1 MKVHILGVCGTFM
14 AGVAQLAVQRG
25 DEVLGVDQNVYPP
38 MSTLLE
44 ELGVELTEGY
54 ENYQPEQEPDV
65 VIVGNA
71 ISRGNPALEFVMNNR
86 WPYTSGPQWL
96 SESLLV
102 NKKVIAVSGT
112 HGKTTTTAMI
122 IWLMKQMGFDPG
134 YLVGGVVNGLTA
146 SADIGG
152 SEWFII
158 EADEYDTAFFDKR
171 SKFVHYYP
179 EILIIN
185 NIEFDHADI
194 FDSLEDILKQFHILL
209 RTMPSN
215 AHVIANATDKNIKHL
230 FKKGQWSKLA
240 TFSGNEADWQVQLK
254 VPDGSHFDVLKEG
267 GVVGDVSWSLIGEHN
282 VENAM
287 AAIAAVTTA
296 GADAVKAIKVLCQFK
311 GVKRRLEKFD
321 QVGEVIFYEDFA
333 HHPTAIRKTLAG
345 LKKHL
350 KAKQRLIV
358 LMELASFTMRNDTHE
373 NSLMDAFKEADSV
386 SILKPTQCVWSIE
399 KAAKAATNEIT
410 IYDDASFLI
419 DAAAELISGD
429 DVVVVM
435 SNRDFADIYHEL
447 PNKLRQ

>member
-44 ELGVELTEGY
+44 ELGVELIEGY
-54 ENYQPEQEPDV
+54 ENYQPQQQPDV

-71 ISRGNPALEFVMNNR
+71 ISRGNPALEFVMSKR
-86 WPYTSGPQWL
+86 WRYTSGPQWL
-96 SESLLV
+96 SECLLIY
-102 NKKVIAVSGT
+102 KKVIAVAGT

-122 IWLMKQMGFDPG
+122 IWLMKQLGFNPG

-152 SEWFII
+152 SDWFVI

-185 NIEFDHADI
+185 NLEFDHADI

-215 AHVIANATDKNIKHL
+215 AYVIANDTDENIKRL
-230 FKKGQWSKLA
+230 FQKGQWSQLI
-240 TFSGNEADWQVQLK
+240 TFSGKEANWQAKPRVR
-254 VPDGSHFDVLKEG
+254 DGSHFDVVKEDA
-267 GVVGDVSWSLIGEHN
+267 VVSDVAWSLIGEHN
-282 VENAM
+282 VENSL
-287 AAIAAVTTA
+287 AALAAVTTA
-296 GADAVKAIKVLCQFK
+296 GADSNEAIKTLREFK

-321 QVGEVIFYEDFA
+321 QVGDVVFYEDFA
-333 HHPTAIRKTLAG
+333 HHPTAIRKTLSG

-350 KAKQRLIV
+350 KANQRLIV
-358 LMELASFTMRNDTHE
+358 LMELASFTMRNDTHK
-373 NSLMDAFKEADSV
+373 NTLMAAFSDADNV
-386 SILKPTQCVWSIE
+386 SILKPNNCVWPIE
-399 KAAKAATNEIT
+399 EAAQASSNEIK
-410 IYDDASFLI
+410 IYDDASMLI
-419 DAAAELISGD
+419 DAAAKLITGD

-435 SNRDFADIYHEL
+435 SNRDFADIYHVL
-447 PNKLRQ
+447 PNKLRS